1 MKNYVRNIVN
11 ITVNASFITVLS
23 IRKLKSWKER
33 KKFIVKIA
41 GSGPRTLVIEKN
53 FFDIKY
59 MMIILHSIFVGRTA

>member
-11 ITVNASFITVLS
+11 IITVNASFITVLS

-53 FFDIKY
+53 FFDIN
-59 MMIILHSIFVGRTA
+59 